1 MSKGKTIQ
9 EQFTELTPPRLKE
22 IRGCI
27 VRKYLSEKI
36 SELENGEYELPI
48 SKYDATNLMDSIPV
62 IRKYLLQILLKEIVQ
77 KVVPIRKEDTT
88 IRLIVQQD
96 VAENVRQLFQ
106 AISQLKD
113 KDINNAISIGERIA
127 KIINKRISK

>member
-1 MSKGKTIQ
+1 M
-9 EQFTELTPPRLKE
+9 
-22 IRGCI
+22 
-27 VRKYLSEKI
+27 V
-36 SELENGEYELPI
+36 N
-48 SKYDATNLMDSIPV
+48 
-62 IRKYLLQILLKEIVQ
+62 LKEIVQ
-77 KVVPIRKEDTT
+77 KVVPIRKKEDTT

>member
-1 MSKGKTIQ
+1 M
-9 EQFTELTPPRLKE
+9 
-22 IRGCI
+22 
-27 VRKYLSEKI
+27 V
-36 SELENGEYELPI
+36 N
-48 SKYDATNLMDSIPV
+48 
-62 IRKYLLQILLKEIVQ
+62 LKEIVQ

-113 KDINNAISIGERIA
+113 KDINNMISIGERIA

>member
-1 MSKGKTIQ
+1 M
-9 EQFTELTPPRLKE
+9 
-22 IRGCI
+22 
-27 VRKYLSEKI
+27 V
-36 SELENGEYELPI
+36 N
-48 SKYDATNLMDSIPV
+48 
-62 IRKYLLQILLKEIVQ
+62 LKEIVQ
-77 KVVPIRKEDTT
+77 KVVPIRKKEDTT

-106 AISQLKD
+106 AISKLKD